1 MILIFQEHGQSL
13 PLIDLTLTDTHY
25 VDLLEHLKTCQSD
38 AEIQHLEIT
47 YIDRGV
53 HNWQEFWIALQNA
66 FPSLKALTFE
76 QNYTLRE
83 GPWKTAE
90 TFFQQSTLTH
100 LTIKWFQSYD
110 TIKET
115 NKSKYS
121 ITIIHTKEDEEI
133 VML

>member
-1 MILIFQEHGQSL
+1 MILIFQERGEPI

-25 VDLLEHLKTCQSD
+25 DDLLEHLKTCQSD

-76 QNYTLRE
+76 QNYPMRE

-90 TFFQQSTLTH
+90 TFFQQTTLTH

-121 ITIIHTKEDEEI
+121 ITVIYTKEDEEI

>member
-1 MILIFQEHGQSL
+1 MILIFQERGEPI

-25 VDLLEHLKTCQSD
+25 DDLLEHLKTCQSD

-76 QNYTLRE
+76 QNYTLRK

-110 TIKET
+110 TIKEN

-121 ITIIHTKEDEEI
+121 ITVIYTKEDEEI